1 MLLISH
7 RFAEADF
14 KAVAFGTARASGNGV
29 ARYLSIALGVL
40 LGVLVLGTLGAFLLY
55 VPILPFAAVITVL
68 VGLILMFILGVQT
81 GGRRIRILRRKSP
94 AQSQVA

>member
-1 MLLISH
+1 
-7 RFAEADF
+7 
-14 KAVAFGTARASGNGV
+14 
-29 ARYLSIALGVL
+29 
-40 LGVLVLGTLGAFLLY
+40 
-55 VPILPFAAVITVL
+55 VITVL